1 MNVRQPAPESDG
13 EPRERAPNQSVKGR
27 GATFNPQNRYDAWTR
42 VRDEEEGNGEAAAD
56 RRPATVVTL
65 HTAKSLISRNQSPD
79 LSFTQSLNPYMG
91 CEHGCVYCYA
101 RPAHAYLGLSPGL
114 DFETQLFAKPNA
126 AEVLR
131 RELAAP
137 GYVCDPIMIGGN
149 TDPYQPIEREH
160 RITRAV
166 IEVLSAC
173 EHPFSIITK
182 NALIERD
189 IDLMAPMAG
198 RQLVQALVSV
208 TNWDAELARKLEP
221 RASAPWR
228 RIEAIRRLSEA
239 GIPTGVM
246 VAPVI
251 PLITDR
257 HMEEILERARE
268 AGATSAGYVMLRLP
282 NEVAPLFKDWL
293 AAHYPLK
300 EKHVLSL
307 IHQMRG
313 GRDYDSRWGLRQR
326 GTGEY
331 AAMIGKRFA
340 VACRR
345 LGLNAGRRPLS
356 TALFKRPGVQ
366 QLNLF

>member
-1 MNVRQPAPESDG
+1 MC
-13 EPRERAPNQSVKGR
+13 
-27 GATFNPQNRYDAWTR
+27 
-42 VRDEEEGNGEAAAD
+42 
-56 RRPATVVTL
+56 
-65 HTAKSLISRNQSPD
+65 SP
-79 LSFTQSLNPYMG
+79 SS
-91 CEHGCVYCYA
+91 
-101 RPAHAYLGLSPGL
+101 
-114 DFETQLFAKPNA
+114 
-126 AEVLR
+126 
-131 RELAAP
+131 AP
-137 GYVCDPIMIGGN
+137 GYVCDPITIGGN

-166 IEVLSAC
+166 IEVLAGC

-198 RQLVQALVSV
+198 RQLAQAFVSV
-208 TNWDAELARKLEP
+208 TNWDADLARKLEP
-221 RASAPWR
+221 RASAPYR

-246 VAPVI
+246 VAPII
-251 PLITDR
+251 PLVTDC

-282 NEVAPLFKDWL
+282 HEVAPLFKDWL
-293 AAHYPLK
+293 EAHYPLK
-300 EKHVLSL
+300 AKHVLSL

-313 GRDYDSRWGLRQR
+313 GRDYDSRWGVRKR

-331 AAMIGKRFA
+331 ASMIAQRFA

-345 LGLNAGRRPLS
+345 LTLNAERRPLS
-356 TALFKRPGVQ
+356 TALFKPPGAH
-366 QLNLF
+366 QLKLF